1 MIKPPD
7 DASSSKVPWDDLWT
21 RTLEEQIKRGEIG
34 FYGDQDNPRG
44 DWVLFRPR
52 RLVVDDRAAR
62 VRGVQSALK
71 SAGARPARSRGDERD
86 REIARRLG
94 LRLYDSDADAVRLV
108 ETVREIN
115 RGVARS
121 ASLDH
126 VLIGGPARW
135 GGDSTPAEIKD
146 PGTVPGPD
154 PSAGRGISVAV
165 LDTGIAPEVGFSV
178 AADAGDAEVPDLD
191 GDGRR
196 DAPAGH
202 GTHVA
207 GLVASVAA
215 GADIRARRVLEGVA
229 GIASDLAVAGAL
241 LDNAKSDVIN
251 CSFSGTALDDGAPL
265 AVERALA
272 QLPAST
278 VVVACAGNLGTDR
291 PQWPAAFKGVI
302 AVGAIH
308 RPGRSRRW
316 EGPDFTSFGGWV
328 DCCAPG
334 VDVPSAFLKG
344 IDGFDGF
351 ASWTGT
357 SMSCP
362 QVAGAIAA
370 VAARDGIDVSA
381 AAYKLVHDPARPRL
395 AGLGA
400 IVDPANLP

>member
-1 MIKPPD
+1 MIKPSD
-7 DASSSKVPWDDLWT
+7 DAGSKVPWDDLWT

-34 FYGDQDNPRG
+34 LHGDLDNPRG

-52 RLVVDDRAAR
+52 RLVVDERVAR
-62 VRGVQSALK
+62 VRAVQSALK
-71 SAGARPARSRGDERD
+71 SANARPARSRADERD
-86 REIARRLG
+86 REVAGRLG
-94 LRLYDSDADAVRLV
+94 LRLYDSDAEAVRLV
-108 ETVREIN
+108 DTVREIN
-115 RGVARS
+115 RSVARS

-135 GGDSTPAEIKD
+135 GGDSTPAPIKD
-146 PGTVPGPD
+146 PGTVPGQD
-154 PSAGRGISVAV
+154 AAAGKGISVAV
-165 LDTGIAPEVGFSV
+165 LDTGIAAETGFSV
-178 AADAGDAEVPDLD
+178 AADAGDAEVPDAD
-191 GDGRR
+191 GDGKR

-215 GADIRARRVLEGVA
+215 GAAIRARRILEGVG
-229 GIASDLAVAGAL
+229 GIVSDLAVAGAL
-241 LDNAKSDVIN
+241 LENAGADVVN
-251 CSFSGTALDDGAPL
+251 CSFSGAALDDGPPL

-272 QLPAST
+272 QLPPAT

-316 EGPDFTSFGGWV
+316 QQPDFTSFGGWV

-334 VDVPSAFLKG
+334 VDVPSAFLSG

-351 ASWTGT
+351 ASWSGT
-357 SMSCP
+357 SMACP

-381 AAYKLVHDPARPRL
+381 AAYKLVHDPARARL
-395 AGLGA
+395 PGLGA
-400 IVDPANLP
+400 IVDPANL